1 MRLEKERLKVL
12 EREVRIEKMKG
23 RFSQFD
29 MDIKFKN
36 LVFSFLVEYKVIL
49 DFVKKLYQW
58 ELRKGLGFVFMVIY
72 LEI

>member
-36 LVFSFLVEYKVIL
+36 LVFSFLVEYKVIF
-49 DFVKKLYQW
+49 DFVKKLY
-58 ELRKGLGFVFMVIY
+58 
-72 LEI
+72 